1 MASYS
6 KIFLLEKP
14 KVRKGDGV
22 LLKMSSRTR
31 LVSKLISKLIMSVLF
46 GSVVVLSLMFM
57 KYKFVYSV
65 EINQEDVGY
74 VASKSALEK
83 EIDNYIINGDAEN
96 VGYVVM
102 NAKVDYNML
111 LVNKN
116 ISTEEEKILAM
127 VKDKCDVYYRVYSVL
142 VDGKEKSLVDSL
154 ESAQKIIDGVNEK
167 QSKCTEKATL
177 EIEEKYLTEY
187 EVSGDVEVAVNTI
200 FEPIKKVNDAIKEI
214 RVAPAAQRTVSNDVL
229 LALKENLSDLDFEL
243 PVRNPVITS
252 RFGLRTRNY
261 HSGIDLACPTG
272 TPIAAAEDGV
282 VTFADWS
289 GNYGYL
295 VKVQHTGGYE
305 TYYAH
310 CSKILT
316 SVGTEV
322 KKGDVLANVGSTGR
336 STGPHLHLEIRYNGS
351 PLNPEVFIYD

>member
-1 MASYS
+1 M
-6 KIFLLEKP
+6 LEKP

-22 LLKMSSRTR
+22 LLKMSSKAR
-31 LVSKLISKLIMSVLF
+31 LVTKIISKLIMSVF
-46 GSVVVLSLMFM
+46 IGSVIVLSLMFM

-65 EINQEDVGY
+65 EINQETAGY
-74 VASKSALEK
+74 VASKAALEK
-83 EIDNYIINGDAEN
+83 EIDNYMINGDADN

-102 NAKVDYNML
+102 NAKLSYKMV

-116 ISTEEEKILAM
+116 ISTDEENILAK
-127 VKDKCDVYYRVYSVL
+127 VKDSCDVYYRVYSVL
-142 VDGKEKSLVDSL
+142 VDGKEKS
-154 ESAQKIIDGVNEK
+154 
-167 QSKCTEKATL
+167 TL
-177 EIEEKYLTEY
+177 EIEEKYLLEY
-187 EVSGDVEVAVNTI
+187 ETSGDVELAVNSI

-214 RVAPAAQRTVSNDVL
+214 RVAPAAKRTVSNEVL
-229 LALKENLSDLDFEL
+229 LALKENLSELDFEL

-272 TPIAAAEDGV
+272 TSIAVAEDGV
-282 VTFADWS
+282 VTFAGWS

-316 SVGTEV
+316 TVGAEV
-322 KKGDVLANVGSTGR
+322 KKGDVIAKVGSTGR
-336 STGPHLHLEIRYNGS
+336 STGPHLHLEIRYDGS

>member
-1 MASYS
+1 M
-6 KIFLLEKP
+6 FMLEKP

-22 LLKMSSRTR
+22 LLKMSSKAR
-31 LVSKLISKLIMSVLF
+31 LVTKIISKLMMSVF
-46 GSVVVLSLMFM
+46 IGSVIVLSLMFM

-65 EINQEDVGY
+65 EINQEAAGY
-74 VASKSALEK
+74 VASKAALEK
-83 EIDNYIINGDAEN
+83 EIDNYMINGDADN

-102 NAKVDYNML
+102 NAKLSYKMV
-111 LVNKN
+111 LVNKS
-116 ISTEEEKILAM
+116 ISTDEENILAK
-127 VKDKCDVYYRVYSVL
+127 VKDSCDVYYRVYSVL
-142 VDGKEKSLVDSL
+142 VDGKEKSTVDSL
-154 ESAQKIIDGVNEK
+154 EAAQKILDGVNEK
-167 QSKCTEKATL
+167 QSNYKEKSTL
-177 EIEEKYLTEY
+177 EIEEKYLLEY
-187 EVSGDVEVAVNTI
+187 ETSGDVELAINSI

-214 RVAPAAQRTVSNDVL
+214 RVAPAAQRTVSDEVL
-229 LALKENLSDLDFEL
+229 LALKENLSELDFEL

-272 TPIAAAEDGV
+272 TPIAVAEDGV

-316 SVGTEV
+316 TVGAEV
-322 KKGDVLANVGSTGR
+322 KKGDIIANVGSTGR
-336 STGPHLHLEIRYNGS
+336 STGPHLHLEIRYDGS